1 MKEATRAPGSSR
13 VGQKS
18 RLERRGYY
26 VGGSWETGQEGT
38 SHRAQMEDLRL
49 RVWGRKVTSRMPG
62 VMGHTCH
69 PSTREAEDEEVE
81 ASLDYIVKSDL

>member
-1 MKEATRAPGSSR
+1 
-13 VGQKS
+13 
-18 RLERRGYY
+18 
-26 VGGSWETGQEGT
+26 
-38 SHRAQMEDLRL
+38 MEDLRL